1 MNGARFAP
9 YNVAMLRGAR
19 ALPGV
24 LAALTNA
31 AVELTG
37 GGQILN
43 GTELET
49 SAPCEVLI
57 AYRFTRPDVATA
69 AAVIKAVRWAL
80 STIFVERVCP
90 LKRSLVPAA
99 KFVPVT
105 LTVKSALPAL
115 MLPGATDV
123 MEGCRVVA
131 ASGTKISHML
141 RPWVPA
147 RRVRAFRCKTRHV
160 TPTPGKP
167 FPQV

>member
-1 MNGARFAP
+1 MNGGRFAP

-19 ALPGV
+19 ALAGV

-37 GGQILN
+37 GGPILN

-49 SAPCEVLI
+49 PAPCEVLI
-57 AYRFTRPDVATA
+57 ASRFTRPDCATS
-69 AAVIKAVRWAL
+69 AAVIQALRWAL

-105 LTVKSALPAL
+105 LRVKSGLPAL
-115 MLPGATDV
+115 TLLGDTDV
-123 MEGCRVVA
+123 MDGCRVVA
-131 ASGTKISHML
+131 ASGARISHML
-141 RPWVPA
+141 RPCVPA
-147 RRVRAFRCKTRHV
+147 RKIRV
-160 TPTPGKP
+160 
-167 FPQV
+167 FPV